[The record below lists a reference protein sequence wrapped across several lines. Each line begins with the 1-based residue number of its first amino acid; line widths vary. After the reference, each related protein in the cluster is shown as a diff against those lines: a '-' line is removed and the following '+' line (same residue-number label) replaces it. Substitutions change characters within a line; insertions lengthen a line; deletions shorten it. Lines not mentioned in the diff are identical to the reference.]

1 MTDCS
6 KLSLHSS
13 NPLCVHFDGWQSL
26 PVHRKLNLLGT
37 DTHKYLSGVEGQEGI
52 KSASYFLPAS
62 FRGRRYLFSY
72 SRLTLH
78 STWEFNLSH
87 CNSPVSCS
95 ITYFLLYSVPSISS
109 SLLAFNLEIHWDL
122 SHSLPLPPKK
132 PFFSTY
138 CHTKL
143 LPLSFTFSNESLC
156 WLSLLSYLSSLYTI
170 LLLFLPLYR
179 TCSCQGNQWSNCLV

>member
-13 NPLCVHFDGWQSL
+13 NPLCVHFNGQQSL
-26 PVHRKLNLLGT
+26 PVHRKLSLLGT
-37 DTHKYLSGVEGQEGI
+37 NTHKYLSGVAGQEGI

-95 ITYFLLYSVPSISS
+95 ITYFLLYSVSSISS

-122 SHSLPLPPKK
+122 SNSFPLPLKNLFLFYLLSHKTPSFLIH
-132 PFFSTY
+132 FFKWKSM
-138 CHTKL
+138 L
-143 LPLSFTFSNESLC
+143 AISAFLPLI
-156 WLSLLSYLSSLYTI
+156 SLYNPASI
-170 LLLFLPLYR
+170 LTTLQNLFLPGQP
-179 TCSCQGNQWSNCLV
+179 TT